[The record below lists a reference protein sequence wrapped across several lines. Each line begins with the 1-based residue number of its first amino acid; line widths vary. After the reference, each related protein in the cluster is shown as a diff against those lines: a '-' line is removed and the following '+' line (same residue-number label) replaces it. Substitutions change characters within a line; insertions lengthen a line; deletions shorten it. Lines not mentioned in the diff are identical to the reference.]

1 MTLFSLFLLFLKI
14 GAFTFGGGYAMLPL
28 MQEELLRRGVMDE
41 TAIVDFLA
49 VSESTPGPFAV
60 NAATYV
66 GYTVGGFPGA
76 LLATL
81 GVVLPSFLVI
91 LTLAGCLSRLRASA
105 RGELLFTGAMGGLKP
120 AVTGMIGAA
129 LLSAASSVFF
139 PSGLSAA
146 LPPSS
151 LLPSFRRDLSS
162 LRPPDL
168 PETAPRGGSPTCS
181 GAGTVRRISRD
192 RVKCT
197 WGFAPN
203 PI

>member
-41 TAIVDFLA
+41 AAIVDFLA

-129 LLSAASSVFF
+129 LLSTASSVFF
-139 PSGLSAA
+139 PGGLSAA
-146 LPPSS
+146 LPPS
-151 LLPSFRRDLSS
+151 PSFLLS
-162 LRPPDL
+162 
-168 PETAPRGGSPTCS
+168 
-181 GAGTVRRISRD
+181 AGIFLLSALLIFRKRHPVAVLLLAAALGLCAGYLGI
-192 RVKCT
+192 
-197 WGFAPN
+197 G
-203 PI
+203 

>member
-105 RGELLFTGAMGGLKP
+105 RGELLFTGRHGGTE
-120 AVTGMIGAA
+120 ARRHRHDRGGAA
-129 LLSAASSVFF
+129 LRSFLCIFPERSFRRPAPLLPPSFF
-139 PSGLSAA
+139 PSGSFFS
-146 LPPSS
+146 PPS
-151 LLPSFRRDLSS
+151 
-162 LRPPDL
+162 
-168 PETAPRGGSPTCS
+168 
-181 GAGTVRRISRD
+181 
-192 RVKCT
+192 
-197 WGFAPN
+197 
-203 PI
+203 